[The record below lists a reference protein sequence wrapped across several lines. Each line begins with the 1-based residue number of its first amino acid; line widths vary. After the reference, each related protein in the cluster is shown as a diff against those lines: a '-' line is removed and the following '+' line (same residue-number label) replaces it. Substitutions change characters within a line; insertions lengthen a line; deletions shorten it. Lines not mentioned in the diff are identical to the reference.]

1 MIEVHFGEL
10 GELEDAN
17 RVRVVVGSTN
27 PVKVAAATAVLRRVY
42 GDGVDAEVG
51 SLSSVGKPR

>member
-1 MIEVHFGEL
+1 MIEAHSGES
-10 GELEDAN
+10 GELEDEN
-17 RVRVVVGSTN
+17 RVRVAVGSTN

-42 GDGVDAEVG
+42 GDGVDAEAG